1 MRLRKLVTNI
11 AVTAVLAVAMVIALT
26 PIYWMIISSLKS
38 LDQIYSTKTTWLLTT
53 AHWENYRELLFET
66 GFMRWFVNT
75 VLVTVITVVLGSFL
89 SALGGFAFA
98 KYRFFGQGFLFGMIL
113 LSVSVPA
120 FVTIIPIFGWF
131 IRLKLINTYWA
142 LILPHSVSAL
152 AIFLMRQYIKG
163 IPDEIL
169 DSGRTDGLSEFGVFY
184 RIILPLTQPA
194 VAVSSILIFLNT
206 WNDYLF
212 PLVMMRTE
220 EMKVLTVGIAG
231 LKSIFNVNWGMIMAG
246 TTLSTLPVMLMFIL
260 MQRQFVEGLTAG
272 ALKG

>member
-11 AVTAVLAVAMVIALT
+11 AVTSVLAVAMVIALT

-53 AHWENYRELLFET
+53 AHWENYTELLFDT
-66 GFMRWFVNT
+66 GFVRWFVNT
-75 VLVTVITVVLGSFL
+75 ALVTVITVALGSFL

-220 EMKVLTVGIAG
+220 EMKVLIVGIAG

-246 TTLSTLPVMLMFIL
+246 TTLSTLPVMLMFIV